1 MEVKE
6 IKEKLDIDLTDYEHD
21 IIYLSSLMEG
31 VKLAFKG
38 LWEKNYSTGLNRK
51 DLHGFSSLLECLQKE
66 LKAFDDRFYT
76 EVIEKIEN
84 EMAEKLTSEN
94 K

>member
-21 IIYLSSLMEG
+21 IIHLSSLMEG
-31 VKLAFKG
+31 IKLAFQG

-51 DLHGFSSLLECLQKE
+51 DLHAFSSLLECLQKE
-66 LKAFDDRFYT
+66 LNAFDEKFYS
-76 EVIEKIEN
+76 EVIEKVEN
-84 EMAEKLTSEN
+84 ELSEQLTT
-94 K
+94 KK